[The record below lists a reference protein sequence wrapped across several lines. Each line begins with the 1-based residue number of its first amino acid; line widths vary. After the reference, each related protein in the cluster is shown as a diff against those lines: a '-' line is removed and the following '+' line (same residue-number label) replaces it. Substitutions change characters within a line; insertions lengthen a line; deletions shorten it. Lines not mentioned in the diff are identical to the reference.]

1 MTLTGQQDRLSAQG
15 QPAGI
20 SFAQL
25 AGLEKNEN
33 DNAQVANTRPPIGEL
48 EIKKARDMLQKYK
61 SGKANL
67 ERRIINNEQWW
78 KRRHWEQMRAED
90 NVRSSSSGEPEPT
103 SAWLFNA
110 LANKH
115 ADAMDNAPEPT
126 ILPREQGDQPEAKML
141 SSILPVVL
149 EQNGFEQT
157 YDDVWWYKLKHGCGV
172 YAVTWAPNKHN
183 GLGDIDIRRVDLL
196 NLFWEPGCT
205 DIQQSPNL
213 FYVTLRQNRSLE
225 RAYPQL
231 AGKLG
236 TSSIDVAKYVY
247 DDAIDTSDCSAVVD
261 WYYKTTNDL
270 GQQMLHCAK
279 FVNDT
284 LLMSTENDPGTYPNG
299 LYDHGDYPF
308 VFDVLFPEEGTP
320 AGFGYID
327 ICKDPQ
333 AYIDLLG
340 QAILENALVAATPR
354 WLVRDD
360 ADVDEQAFSDR
371 RKTFIRAG
379 QTLGQDSIQQVTVS
393 PLSATYVDYLN
404 FKITELKETSG
415 NRDVSNGGTTSGATA
430 ASAIAAMQEA
440 GSKLSRD
447 MLKSAYRA
455 YSKIVRTC
463 IELIRQFYS
472 VPRAFRIIG
481 EAGTMEFVQYRN
493 VNLQAQTVGGIYGG
507 GDTYRLPEF
516 DIEVSAQKASPYTKM
531 SQNEMAL
538 NFYQL
543 GFFAPQNADQTL
555 ACLNMMDFD
564 HKDDV
569 TRTVQRNGTMAESLQ
584 QIGALLVQMT
594 TEYRPELLPQIQA
607 VLAQSGVTVDIA
619 QQMQRPNSNVTSAD
633 AKTMERLGGAEE
645 KGESNIT
652 KNARTRVAESTQP
665 R

>member
-1 MTLTGQQDRLSAQG
+1 MSTMNNGGSAAIG
-15 QPAGI
+15 MR
-20 SFAQL
+20 S
-25 AGLEKNEN
+25 EKNTS
-33 DNAQVANTRPPIGEL
+33 A
-48 EIKKARDMLQKYK
+48 
-61 SGKANL
+61 
-67 ERRIINNEQWW
+67 
-78 KRRHWEQMRAED
+78 
-90 NVRSSSSGEPEPT
+90 SSAKEPEPT
-103 SAWLFNA
+103 SAWLFNC

-126 ILPREQGDQPEAKML
+126 ILPREEGDQAEAKML
-141 SSILPVVL
+141 SSIMPVVL

-172 YAVTWAPNKHN
+172 YSVTWSPRKHN

-205 DIQQSPNL
+205 DIQKSPNL
-213 FYVTLRQNRSLE
+213 FYVTMQRNAALE

-231 AGKLG
+231 RGKLSGG
-236 TSSIDVAKYVY
+236 TVDVARYVY
-247 DDAIDTSDCSAVVD
+247 DDAVDTSECSAVVD
-261 WYYKTTNDL
+261 WYYKTDDAQGRTV
-270 GQQMLHCAK
+270 LHCAK
-279 FVNDT
+279 FVNDA
-284 LLMSTENDPGTYPNG
+284 LLMATENEPERYPNG
-299 LYDHGDYPF
+299 LYDHGEYPF

-340 QAILENALVAATPR
+340 QAILENALIAATPR

-360 ADVDEQAFSDR
+360 ADFDEEAFADR
-371 RKTFIRAG
+371 KKTFIRAG
-379 QTLGQDSIQQVTVS
+379 QSLAADSIQQVTVS
-393 PLSATYVDYLN
+393 PLSGTYVDYLN

-463 IELIRQFYS
+463 IELIRQFYT

-481 EAGTMEFVQYRN
+481 EAGAMQFASYDNRN
-493 VNLQAQTVGGIYGG
+493 LSAQTVGGIYGG

-543 GFFAPQNADQTL
+543 GFFSPQNTDQTL

-569 TRTVQRNGTMAESLQ
+569 TRTVQQNGTMAESLQ
-584 QIGALLVQMT
+584 QLGALLVQMT
-594 TEYRPELLPQIQA
+594 SEYRPELLPQIQQI
-607 VLAQSGVTVDIA
+607 LAQSGVTQDIA
-619 QQMQRPNSNVTSAD
+619 QQAQAAAGGAPVD
-633 AKTMERLGGAEE
+633 AQSIGRLGGEDANQ
-645 KGESNIT
+645 ESSVT

>member
-1 MTLTGQQDRLSAQG
+1 MDQRTQQPQPSQG
-15 QPAGI
+15 VT
-20 SFAQL
+20 FAQL
-25 AGLEKNEN
+25 AGLGQDEQRPE
-33 DNAQVANTRPPIGEL
+33 DAAQQLPIGEQ
-48 EIKKARDMLQKYK
+48 EIKKARDTLQKYK
-61 SGKANL
+61 DGKSNL
-67 ERRIINNEQWW
+67 EKRIVNNEQWW
-78 KRRHWEQMRAED
+78 KRRHWEQMRSEKNTSA
-90 NVRSSSSGEPEPT
+90 SSTKEPEPT
-103 SAWLFNA
+103 SAWLFNC

-126 ILPREQGDQPEAKML
+126 ILPREAGDQQEAKML
-141 SSILPVVL
+141 SSIMPVVL

-172 YAVTWAPNKHN
+172 YSVTWSPRKHN

-205 DIQQSPNL
+205 DIQKSPNL
-213 FYVTLRQNRSLE
+213 FYVTMQRNAALE

-231 AGKLG
+231 RGKLSGG
-236 TSSIDVAKYVY
+236 TVNVAKYVY
-247 DDAIDTSDCSAVVD
+247 DDAVDTSECSAVVD
-261 WYYKTTNDL
+261 WYYKTDDAQGRTV
-270 GQQMLHCAK
+270 LHCAK
-279 FVNDT
+279 FVNDV
-284 LLMSTENDPGTYPNG
+284 LLMATENEPERYPNG
-299 LYDHGDYPF
+299 LYDHGEYPF

-340 QAILENALVAATPR
+340 QAILENALIAATPR

-360 ADVDEQAFSDR
+360 ADFDEEAFADR
-371 RKTFIRAG
+371 KKTFIRAG
-379 QTLGQDSIQQVTVS
+379 QSLASDSIQQVTVS
-393 PLSATYVDYLN
+393 PLSGTYVDYLN

-463 IELIRQFYS
+463 IELIRQFYT

-481 EAGTMEFVQYRN
+481 EAGAMEFAPYDNRN
-493 VNLQAQTVGGIYGG
+493 LRAQTVGGIYGG

-543 GFFAPQNADQTL
+543 GFFSPQNTDQTL

-569 TRTVQRNGTMAESLQ
+569 TRTVQQNGTMAESLK

-594 TEYRPELLPQIQA
+594 SEYRPELLPQIQQI
-607 VLAQSGVTVDIA
+607 LAQSGVTQDIA
-619 QQMQRPNSNVTSAD
+619 QQAQAAGGAPVD
-633 AKTMERLGGAEE
+633 AQSIGRLGGEEE
-645 KGESNIT
+645 KQESSVT

>member
-1 MTLTGQQDRLSAQG
+1 MDQRTQQPQPSQG
-15 QPAGI
+15 AT
-20 SFAQL
+20 FAQL
-25 AGLEKNEN
+25 AGLGQDEQRPE
-33 DNAQVANTRPPIGEL
+33 DAAQQLPIGEQ
-48 EIKKARDMLQKYK
+48 EIKKARDTLQKYK
-61 SGKANL
+61 DGKQNL
-67 ERRIINNEQWW
+67 EKRIVNNEQWW
-78 KRRHWEQMRAED
+78 KRRHWEQMRSEKNTSA
-90 NVRSSSSGEPEPT
+90 SSAKEPEPT
-103 SAWLFNA
+103 SAWLFNC

-126 ILPREQGDQPEAKML
+126 ILPREEGDQQEAKML
-141 SSILPVVL
+141 SSIMPVVL

-172 YAVTWAPNKHN
+172 YSVTWSPRKHN

-205 DIQQSPNL
+205 DIQKSPNL
-213 FYVTLRQNRSLE
+213 FYVTMQRNAALE

-231 AGKLG
+231 RGKLSGG
-236 TSSIDVAKYVY
+236 TVDVAKYVY
-247 DDAIDTSDCSAVVD
+247 DDAVDTSECSAVVD
-261 WYYKTTNDL
+261 WYYKTDDAQGRTV
-270 GQQMLHCAK
+270 LHCAK
-279 FVNDT
+279 FVNDV
-284 LLMSTENDPGTYPNG
+284 LLMATENEPERYPNG
-299 LYDHGDYPF
+299 LYDHGEYPF

-340 QAILENALVAATPR
+340 QAILENALIAATPR

-360 ADVDEQAFSDR
+360 ADFDEEAFADR
-371 RKTFIRAG
+371 KKTFIRAG
-379 QTLGQDSIQQVTVS
+379 QSLAADSIQQVTVS
-393 PLSATYVDYLN
+393 PLSGTYVDYLN

-463 IELIRQFYS
+463 IELIRQFYT

-481 EAGTMEFVQYRN
+481 EAGAMQFASYDNRN
-493 VNLQAQTVGGIYGG
+493 LSAQTVGGIYGG

-543 GFFAPQNADQTL
+543 GFFSPQNTDQTL

-569 TRTVQRNGTMAESLQ
+569 TRTVQQNGTMAESLQ

-594 TEYRPELLPQIQA
+594 SEYRPELLPQIQQI
-607 VLAQSGVTVDIA
+607 LAQSGVTQDIA
-619 QQMQRPNSNVTSAD
+619 QQAQAAGGAPVD
-633 AKTMERLGGAEE
+633 AQSMERLGGAEE
-645 KGESNIT
+645 KRESSIT